1 MAYTPK
7 SKISFKSTSGGEF
20 IYRISKAPYIGD
32 YMEFSNGNLRVGKNS
47 TKPGEFLMPLRE
59 KSNNRMGNTLDA
71 RRYNTLKPPT
81 KKSLSNYKQVPSSKP
96 LPTEEDYKTGYFI
109 RYIAKRVNQQ
119 FGFIEI
125 DNKTYKSIVEDKK
138 EYDPNLY
145 IIGTLIWSLNENAHQ
160 TNNLQLQRLERALPL
175 ISTLFPNLSEY
186 KKNNIQNPEILENL
200 IANQGELFY
209 LDGSP
214 YPKGALYHTHPTKG
228 PMEGATHI
236 SESHKLLS
244 FSSTLPLPPINPEE
258 NNNLRGNNSS
268 GY

>member
-20 IYRISKAPYIGD
+20 IYKISKAPYIGD

-71 RRYNTLKPPT
+71 RRYNTLKLPT
-81 KKSLSNYKQVPSSKP
+81 KKSLSKYKQVPSSKP
-96 LPTEEDYKTGYFI
+96 LPTEEDYKTGYFT
-109 RYIAKRVNQQ
+109 RYIAKKVNQQ

-125 DNKTYKSIVEDKK
+125 DNKTYKSILNDKK

-145 IIGTLIWSLNENAHQ
+145 TVGILTWSLNENAHQ
-160 TNNLQLQRLERALPL
+160 TNNIQLQILERTLPF
-175 ISTLFPNLSEY
+175 ISTLFPNFSEY
-186 KKNNIQNPEILENL
+186 ETNNIQNSEILESPTT
-200 IANQGELFY
+200 NQSTP
-209 LDGSP
+209 SP
-214 YPKGALYHTHPTKG
+214 P
-228 PMEGATHI
+228 
-236 SESHKLLS
+236 S
-244 FSSTLPLPPINPEE
+244 
-258 NNNLRGNNSS
+258 NNSGGNNSS

>member
-20 IYRISKAPYIGD
+20 IYKISKAPYIGD

-71 RRYNTLKPPT
+71 RRYNTLKLPT
-81 KKSLSNYKQVPSSKP
+81 KKSLSKYKQVPSSKP
-96 LPTEEDYKTGYFI
+96 LPTEEDYKTGYFT

-125 DNKTYKSIVEDKK
+125 DNKTYKSIAEDKK

-145 IIGTLIWSLNENAHQ
+145 RATKITWSLKPGPF
-160 TNNLQLQRLERALPL
+160 TNHNQVKDLERTFPL
-175 ISTLFPNLSEY
+175 ISLFLSNISEY
-186 KKNNIQNPEILENL
+186 K
-200 IANQGELFY
+200 
-209 LDGSP
+209 
-214 YPKGALYHTHPTKG
+214 
-228 PMEGATHI
+228 
-236 SESHKLLS
+236 
-244 FSSTLPLPPINPEE
+244 
-258 NNNLRGNNSS
+258 R
-268 GY
+268 